1 MYVMR
6 FVVTK
11 QQFDKIRDKIK
22 LGYQHKVE
30 IMDINEISER
40 IIGKEV
46 VNVDVTYGEDT
57 LTIYFNDGSVLELI
71 VDSIYYDSIDYDD

>member
-1 MYVMR
+1 MR

-30 IMDINEISER
+30 TMDINEIADKILDKQ
-40 IIGKEV
+40 II
-46 VNVDVTYGEDT
+46 NVDVTYGEDT
-57 LTIYFNDGSVLELI
+57 LTIYFQDGSVLELI
-71 VDSIYYDSIDYDD
+71 VDSIYYDEIGYDD

>member
-1 MYVMR
+1 MR

-11 QQFDKIRDKIK
+11 QQFDKIRDKVK

>member
-1 MYVMR
+1 MR

-11 QQFDKIRDKIK
+11 QQFDKIRNKVK

-30 IMDINEISER
+30 TMDINEIAER
-40 IIGKEV
+40 IVGKEV
-46 VNVDVTYGEDT
+46 VNCDVTYGEDT
-57 LTIYFNDGSVLELI
+57 ISIYFSDGSVLELI

>member
-1 MYVMR
+1 MR

-30 IMDINEISER
+30 TMEINEIAER
-40 IIGKEV
+40 IIGKEI

-57 LTIYFNDGSVLELI
+57 LTIYFNDGSVLEII
-71 VDSIYYDSIDYDD
+71 VDSIYLDSFDYDD

>member
-1 MYVMR
+1 MR

-11 QQFDKIRDKIK
+11 QQFDKIRDKVK

-30 IMDINEISER
+30 TMEINEIAER
-40 IIGKEV
+40 IIGKEI

-57 LTIYFNDGSVLELI
+57 LTIYFNDGSVLEII
-71 VDSIYYDSIDYDD
+71 VDSIYLDSFDYDD

>member
-1 MYVMR
+1 MR

-30 IMDINEISER
+30 IMEINEIAER
-40 IIGKEV
+40 IVGKEI

-57 LTIYFNDGSVLELI
+57 LTLYFNDGSVLEII
-71 VDSIYYDSIDYDD
+71 VDSIYLDSLDYDD

>member
-1 MYVMR
+1 MR
-6 FVVTK
+6 FVVTQ

>member
-1 MYVMR
+1 MR

-11 QQFDKIRDKIK
+11 QQFDKIRDKVK

-30 IMDINEISER
+30 TMEINEIAER
-40 IIGKEV
+40 IIGKEI

-57 LTIYFNDGSVLELI
+57 LTLYFNDGSVLEII
-71 VDSIYYDSIDYDD
+71 VDSIYLDSLDYDD

>member
-1 MYVMR
+1 MR

-30 IMDINEISER
+30 TMDINEIAER
-40 IIGKEV
+40 IVGKEI
-46 VNVDVTYGEDT
+46 VNVDVTFGEDT
-57 LTIYFNDGSVLELI
+57 LTIYFDDGSILELI
-71 VDSIYYDSIDYDD
+71 VDSIYYDTIDYDD

>member
-1 MYVMR
+1 MR

-11 QQFDKIRDKIK
+11 QQFDKIRDKVK

-30 IMDINEISER
+30 IMEINEIAER
-40 IIGKEV
+40 IVGKEI

-57 LTIYFNDGSVLELI
+57 LTLYFSDGSVLEII
-71 VDSIYYDSIDYDD
+71 VDSIYLDSLDYDD

>member
-1 MYVMR
+1 MR

-30 IMDINEISER
+30 TVDINEIAER
-40 IIGKEV
+40 IIGKEI

-57 LTIYFNDGSVLELI
+57 LTIYFDDGSVLELI
-71 VDSIYYDSIDYDD
+71 VDSIYFDSIDYDD

>member
-1 MYVMR
+1 MR

-11 QQFDKIRDKIK
+11 QQFDKIRDKVK

-30 IMDINEISER
+30 TMDINEIAER
-40 IIGKEV
+40 IVGKEV
-46 VNVDVTYGEDT
+46 VNVDVTFGEDT
-57 LTIYFNDGSVLELI
+57 LTIYFDDGSILELI

>member
-1 MYVMR
+1 MR